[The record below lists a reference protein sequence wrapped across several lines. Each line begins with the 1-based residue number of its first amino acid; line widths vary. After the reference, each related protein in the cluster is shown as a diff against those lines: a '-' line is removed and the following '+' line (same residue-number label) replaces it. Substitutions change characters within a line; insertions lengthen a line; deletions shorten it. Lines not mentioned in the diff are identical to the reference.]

1 MFFTVVIF
9 TVLWLLQTVFLQK
22 FYNGMIIKNT
32 VKVADKISEESRNSD
47 ITSYIDDV
55 SRSNS
60 ILVFVTDTDGNIIY
74 SSDEY
79 KKGHKYC
86 LASLLWETTLKNLMH
101 LRLLL

>member
-22 FYNGMIIKNT
+22 FYNGMIIRNT
-32 VKVADKISEESRNSD
+32 VKVADKISSESQSSD

-79 KKGHKYC
+79 KKG
-86 LASLLWETTLKNLMH
+86 T
-101 LRLLL
+101 